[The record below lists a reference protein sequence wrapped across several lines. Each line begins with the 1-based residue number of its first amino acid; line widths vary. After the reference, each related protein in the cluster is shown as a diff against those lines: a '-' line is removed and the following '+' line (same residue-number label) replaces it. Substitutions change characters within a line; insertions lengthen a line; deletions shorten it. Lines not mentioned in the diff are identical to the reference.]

1 MNARPYLLPLLAC
14 LALTLR
20 SAADE
25 TAEPA
30 EPEKQLLAYK
40 FQPGQLL
47 RWEVEHRSNIR
58 TTIDGTTDANE
69 SFSGSIKVWRVTDV
83 ADDGNI
89 TFQYSVERVRM
100 RQKAQGRQE
109 VLFDSTEGGEPP
121 PQFAAVA
128 KSVGVPLTV
137 FTINP
142 RGEIVKRVDAESRP
156 AGSDDAQITMILPEM
171 PVGPGDQWSV
181 PADVTVSKGT
191 RPLTVKTRQLYTL
204 VSIQNGIAVVQTET
218 QVLTPIDDPEIEAQ
232 LVQRSTSGEVRF
244 DVEEGRVVSQ
254 QLDVDKSVVGFR
266 GAQSVLTCLMRLNE
280 VLIDDGEPTARRNP
294 LRQ

>member
-1 MNARPYLLPLLAC
+1 MNARLYLLPLLAC
-14 LALTLR
+14 LALSLR
-20 SAADE
+20 AAADE
-25 TAEPA
+25 TAQPA
-30 EPEKQLLAYK
+30 AEEKQLLTYK
-40 FQPGQLL
+40 FKPGQLL

-109 VLFDSTEGGEPP
+109 ILYDSTEGGEPP
-121 PQFAAVA
+121 PQFEAVA

-142 RGEIVKRVDAESRP
+142 RGEIVRRVDAESRP

-244 DVEEGRVVSQ
+244 DVDEGRVVSQ
-254 QLDVDKSVVGFR
+254 QIDVDKSVVGFR
-266 GAQSVLTCLMRLNE
+266 GAQSVLNCLMRLNE
-280 VLIDDGEPTARRNP
+280 ALLDDSEPTARRNP